1 MAQKITKQRQ
11 VVAVYANKY
20 EVIFTD
26 PMEAIKER
34 IEVLLHEMQYGSRK
48 TMIDEIIKDADTD
61 MYELAVMDDRQLRN
75 AISTAIRLKVQ
86 EIIEASN
93 K

>member
-1 MAQKITKQRQ
+1 
-11 VVAVYANKY
+11 
-20 EVIFTD
+20 
-26 PMEAIKER
+26 MEAIKER